1 MFEIKSDLTFSHL
14 WAILKVHCKNGST
27 DLYPQLI
34 NITQNSGES
43 PGNFLFREI
52 ELKERLPSSS
62 TEPVTEEQYST
73 DLIQR
78 DFFKAVGKGLTNDK
92 LKLVGMIG
100 QLSGMS

>member
-1 MFEIKSDLTFSHL
+1 MLEIKSNLTLSHL

-34 NITQNSGES
+34 SITQNSGES
-43 PGNFLFREI
+43 PGNFLFRAI
-52 ELKERLPSSS
+52 ALKERLLSSS
-62 TEPVTEEQYST
+62 TEPVAEEYYST

-78 DFFKAVGKGLTNDK
+78 DFKAVGKRLTNDK
-92 LKLVGMIG
+92 LRLAGMIG